1 MDGVIALNV
10 DEHVKKYLALDAWF
24 NTPQGIKVAQAFS
37 EEIAIFSSQL
47 RGDTLLQLGH
57 CGDNTWL
64 AHLPYRHKWV
74 AAPNSFNKN
83 TSVATFFNQLPFIRN
98 SIDCIIAPLT
108 IEAFSM
114 DKNPM
119 DELDRVLKPM
129 GYIIFWGINPLS
141 LWGVAVKLGY
151 LPVLGD
157 MKIKLTSVFS
167 VKQAMFD
174 RGYRQCVLNTFYY
187 IPPLKLGT
195 YIRELE
201 FLNEM
206 GKMLW
211 IYPAGFY
218 CLILQKH
225 EIISPSIRVDSVSD
239 KFLICPDNSLA

>member
-1 MDGVIALNV
+1 MDGVTSLNV
-10 DEHVKKYLALDAWF
+10 DEHVKKYLAMDAWF
-24 NTPQGIKVAQAFS
+24 KMPQGKRVAQAFS

-47 RGDTLLQLGH
+47 RGETLLQLGH
-57 CGDNTWL
+57 CGENTWL
-64 AHLPYRHKWV
+64 THLAYQHKWV
-74 AAPNSFNKN
+74 AAPYAVKQN
-83 TSVATFFNQLPFIRN
+83 TTVTTIFNQLPFNRN

-108 IEAFSM
+108 IEALSL

-119 DELDRVLKPM
+119 DELDRILKPM

-141 LWGVAVKLGY
+141 LWGMALKLGY
-151 LPVLGD
+151 LPIMGD
-157 MKIKLTSVFS
+157 MRIKLTSVFS
-167 VKQAMFD
+167 VKQVMLD
-174 RGYRQCVLNTFYY
+174 RGYRQCILNTFYY

-225 EIISPSIRVDSVSD
+225 EIISPSLTIDAVAD
-239 KFLICPDNSLA
+239 KYLICPDNSLA